1 MDSRRPLRSAAR
13 RNRCPLAVALGCVL
27 GTLSALPAGAM
38 AQDYDLPVPA
48 RLPAGALDQTL
59 YLDIVLDGQVVR
71 TLVAVAQRGD
81 RLSIAPDELRLAGL
95 ELPVDLGLDAEGRVD
110 LYAVPGLN
118 ARFDAALQQLV
129 LTPDHALR
137 PLQSLGYVRPGS
149 VKAQR
154 DSGLR
159 VDWDAYGRSFDAQQ
173 SLSIGTATRWFGRWG
188 TFETLGV
195 TRLAGDGD
203 TDAYTR
209 LDTRWTYSDPERLA
223 TWTAGDLVS
232 GGLNWTRPVRMGG
245 LQWRRNF
252 GVRPDLIV
260 YPVPRFS
267 ADATVPSS
275 VELFVDN
282 VRQYS
287 QNVDAGPFVLTD
299 FPRVVGAGQ
308 AVIVVTD
315 ALGRTTQ
322 TSVPL
327 YVDYQRL
334 APGLSDFSVEAGLLR
349 TGFGAEGDEYGNDPV
364 ASASWRRGLTDTVTM
379 EAHGEYGPGLRLGG
393 AGIAWSPANRF
404 GVVSGSV
411 ARSAGDARGTQIGVG
426 YQWFGGRF
434 GFDAYTQRAD
444 AGYRDI
450 GSLEAGSLPLRE
462 QDRATASMRI
472 PYGSVSLA
480 FLRAR
485 DFEDEATRVLSA
497 GLSQTWGRVALTAN
511 AFHDARGGTGVSMS
525 VNVPLGPDINASL
538 SADRGN
544 GDLRMAASLRRSV
557 PYEGGWGWDL
567 QARDDGDAQASATY
581 RARVGEVTLGIERVR
596 AQYGAFAQGFGS
608 VVWMDGQAF
617 ASRRIGDSFAVVS
630 TAGVGGVPILFENR
644 VAGTTNDAGYLL
656 IGDLR
661 GWQRNRM
668 AIDPDALSADVR
680 VPAIERLVTPAD
692 NSGVRVRFDLQR
704 VRSVTVLLHQAD
716 GTPVAAGT
724 RVNRGDGSAALVG
737 FDGELWLESVADAE
751 TLRWSRSGAGCSVT
765 LPALAADATRAGP
778 LVCRPSEG
786 TP

>member
-1 MDSRRPLRSAAR
+1 MGSRRLSPSFAR
-13 RNRCPLAVALGCVL
+13 RNHSPLAVALGCVL
-27 GTLSALPAGAM
+27 GTLSALPAEVA
-38 AQDYDLPVPA
+38 AQVFDLPVPTGV
-48 RLPAGALDQTL
+48 PSGALDQTL

-71 TLVAVAQRGD
+71 TLVAVQQRGE
-81 RLSIAPDELRLAGL
+81 RLLIAPDELRLAGL
-95 ELPVDLGLDAEGRVD
+95 EIPDDLALDAEGRIALD
-110 LYAVPGLN
+110 AVPGLN
-118 ARFDAALQQLV
+118 ATFDPALQQLV
-129 LTPDHALR
+129 LAPDLALR
-137 PLQSLGYVRPGS
+137 PLQALGYVRPGS

-159 VDWDAYGRSFDAQQ
+159 VDWDAFGRSFDQQQ
-173 SLSIGTATRWFGRWG
+173 SLAVGTAARWFGRWG

-195 TRLAGDGD
+195 SRLAGEGE

-209 LDTRWTYSDPERLA
+209 LDTRWTYSDPNRLS

-232 GGLNWTRPVRMGG
+232 GGLGWTRPVRMGG

-287 QNVDAGPFVLTD
+287 QDVDAGPFVLTD

-349 TGFGAEGDEYGNDPV
+349 SGFGGAGDEYGSDPV
-364 ASASWRRGLTDTVTM
+364 ASASYRRGLTNTLTV
-379 EAHGEYGPGLRLGG
+379 EAHGEYGPGLTLGG
-393 AGIAWSPANRF
+393 AGFAWSPANRY
-404 GVVSGSV
+404 GVLSGSV
-411 ARSAGDARGTQIGVG
+411 ARSGGDSSGTQVGFG
-426 YQWFGGRF
+426 YQWFGRRF
-434 GFDAYTQRAD
+434 GFDTYAQRAD
-444 AGYRDI
+444 ATYRDL

-472 PYGSVSLA
+472 PFGSVSLA
-480 FLRAR
+480 YLRAR
-485 DFEDEATRVLSA
+485 DFDDQATRVLSA
-497 GLSQTWGRVALTAN
+497 GLSQTWGRVAMTAN
-511 AFHDARGGTGVSMS
+511 ALHDARGGTGVSLSM
-525 VNVPLGPDINASL
+525 NMQLGRDLNTSFT
-538 SADRGN
+538 ADRSD
-544 GDLRMAASLRRSV
+544 GDVRMAANLRRSV

-581 RARVGEVTLGIERVR
+581 RARVGEATFGLERVR
-596 AQYGAFAQGFGS
+596 GQYGGFAQGFGS
-608 VVWMDGQAF
+608 LVWMDGQAF

-704 VRSVTVLLHQAD
+704 IRSATVLLHQAD

-724 RVNRGDGSAALVG
+724 RVTRGDGSAALVG

-751 TLRWSRSGAGCSVT
+751 TLRWSKSGAGCSVT
-765 LPALAADATRAGP
+765 LPALVADATRAGP
-778 LVCRPSEG
+778 LVCTPSEG